1 MSRGSVLARA
11 IGLTKSLSG
20 LTFERDELAGR
31 AAGGDAGDSL
41 DRVEPVAAIEAES
54 AIAETDAIAA
64 ETSPDATYTA
74 GSEARDELDATSE
87 EASDPEE
94 LALSAVTIVPET
106 NAPTAQMVE
115 AISHPT
121 PPAEETPDAP
131 AVDAIAADIASL
143 LASLDSAQHD
153 GVTPVPASLTAA
165 NEDGEDQT
173 VVLLGELN
181 RLWLAGRSRSSAYLR

>member
-31 AAGGDAGDSL
+31 AAGGDAGDGL
-41 DRVEPVAAIEAES
+41 DRVEPVAAIEAE
-54 AIAETDAIAA
+54 AAMVETDAIAA
-64 ETSPDATYTA
+64 ETSPDAAYAA
-74 GSEARDELDATSE
+74 GSEARDELDATADQ
-87 EASDPEE
+87 ASDPEE
-94 LALSAVTIVPET
+94 LALSAVTIVPEA
-106 NAPTAQMVE
+106 NASTAQMVE
-115 AISHPT
+115 AISHAT
-121 PPAEETPDAP
+121 PPVEETPEAP

-143 LASLDSAQHD
+143 LASLDSTQHD
-153 GVTPVPASLTAA
+153 GVTPVSVTLTAA
-165 NEDGEDQT
+165 NEDEEDQT